1 MSPQSSPP
9 KLNRRSLRSRPVP
22 RQSSP
27 RQLPFRRWAAQ
38 SRQFLALPAVKPV
51 LFSLV
56 LSTIT
61 FLVIDKIFL
70 ESVQQSVGLLSWFF
84 VVVAAVNLGFC
95 YLMVTA
101 GAAVERVALGYM
113 SVWFASG
120 LAAGV
125 FDENVTSPL
134 SLLLV
139 VGVTVVLWYYL
150 LWLD

>member
-1 MSPQSSPP
+1 MAPRNSPP
-9 KLNRRSLRSRPVP
+9 STRPPRASLSNNRSNSLKYNSALRLWVGKA
-22 RQSSP
+22 
-27 RQLPFRRWAAQ
+27 RRA
-38 SRQFLALPAVKPV
+38 LALPTVKPV

-84 VVVAAVNLGFC
+84 IAVAGLNLGFC
-95 YLMVTA
+95 YLLVSA

-120 LAAGV
+120 IAAGV

-134 SLLLV
+134 SLMLV
-139 VGVTVVLWYYL
+139 AGITLVLWYYL
-150 LWLD
+150 LWID